1 MQTASRMPFSST
13 NNQQPDAFDFLAA
26 RLPVADLTAAAIA
39 GELPT
44 AVVEEPPVKHNGN
57 GSPHGLFDQL
67 TRALY
72 RRSNR
77 HVLLTGLKGIGK
89 TTVVRELARQAA
101 HGKIPFLADRRFLWI
116 DAKNVGPEDSRGCLE
131 TILTVTEGQ
140 PNTVLC
146 LDGLDALIKRPQGGT
161 NKPLLRAAAAKPGL
175 SIIGILSRW
184 EFNDLIAGDAE
195 MLELFTRIEV
205 GEPNEQTT
213 QAIAQQNARRLES
226 EYGLTVEEPAINR
239 AVALA
244 SNYILNASHP
254 AKAIRV
260 LEQCCDEK
268 HYELTQ
274 VEGSTPAAAS
284 SRGAVSAED
293 VVHVVAAMTG
303 IPAETLSGET
313 GEADYE
319 AALSAN
325 VVGQPEPVRAVA
337 TELQLIKAGL
347 NEPGKPASVL
357 LLAGM
362 TGVGKTELA
371 KRLAE
376 LYSTSK
382 QLNTYSM
389 GNFTEP
395 HTVSGI
401 IGVPPGYVG
410 HEQGGR
416 LINELNADP
425 YSVFLLDEA
434 EKAHPNVWKPFLNL
448 FDEGWI
454 EDQRGVRAYADR
466 AIFILTTNAGD
477 RQIEQMT
484 RSGKPE
490 EEITERVKTIL
501 SKVKQERSSQPVFTP
516 QFLARLRS
524 TIVFGP
530 LDEEAMKGIARVKI
544 TQMQTLWRQKREKQI
559 EVPEQL
565 IQHIGHKAHQLNEQ
579 AQGKEGGRIVRK
591 LITDLIEIKIQQAA
605 TDAPAE
611 YKECSTVQL
620 VFEADEGE
628 ADSAEIEVRFCD

>member
-1 MQTASRMPFSST
+1 MQGAVPGSQLDLEQVES
-13 NNQQPDAFDFLAA
+13 AALLFLVD
-26 RLPVADLTAAAIA
+26 RLPAEDLTAAAIA

-44 AVVEEPPVKHNGN
+44 AVIDEPPAERDG
-57 GSPHGLFDQL
+57 GASAHGLFEWL

-77 HVLLTGLKGIGK
+77 HVLLTGLKGVGK
-89 TTVVRELARQAA
+89 TTVVRELARRAA
-101 HGKIPFLADRRFLWI
+101 RGEIPFLADRRFLWI

-131 TILTVTEGQ
+131 TILRVAAEQ
-140 PNTVLC
+140 PSTVLC
-146 LDGLDALIKRPQGGT
+146 LDGLDALLKRPQGGT
-161 NKPLLRAAAAKPGL
+161 NKPLLRAAAARPGL

-205 GEPNEQTT
+205 EEPHEEAAV
-213 QAIAQQNARRLES
+213 AIARQNARRLER
-226 EYGLTVEEPAINR
+226 EYGLPIAESAINR
-239 AVALA
+239 AVVLA

-254 AKAIRV
+254 AKAIRI

-268 HYELTQ
+268 HYEITQ
-274 VEGSTPAAAS
+274 VAGSSPAAVTAD
-284 SRGAVSAED
+284 D
-293 VVHVVAAMTG
+293 VVRVVAGLTG
-303 IPAETLSGET
+303 IPAETLAGET
-313 GEADYE
+313 GEADFVG
-319 AALSAN
+319 ALSAQ
-325 VVGQPEPVRAVA
+325 VVGQPGPVRAVA

-425 YSVFLLDEA
+425 YAVFLLDEA

-466 AIFILTTNAGD
+466 AIFILTTNAGE

-516 QFLARLRS
+516 QFLARLRRV
-524 TIVFGP
+524 IVFGP
-530 LDEEAMKGIARVKI
+530 LDEQAMIGISRVKL
-544 TQMQTLWRQKREKQI
+544 TQMQRLWQQKREKSI
-559 EVPEQL
+559 EVPESL
-565 IQHIGHKAHQLNEQ
+565 ITHIGRRAHELNEQ

-591 LITDLIEIKIQQAA
+591 LITDLVEIRIQQAA
-605 TDAPAE
+605 TQQSADYKKCSRVELGFVEPA
-611 YKECSTVQL
+611 
-620 VFEADEGE
+620 ADG
-628 ADSAEIEVRFCD
+628 DSAATEIEVRFCL